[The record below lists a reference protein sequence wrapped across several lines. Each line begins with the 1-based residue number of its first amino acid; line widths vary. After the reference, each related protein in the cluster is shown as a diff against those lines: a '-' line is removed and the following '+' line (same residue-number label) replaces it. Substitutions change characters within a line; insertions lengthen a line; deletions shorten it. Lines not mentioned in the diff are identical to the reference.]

1 MPLAEKHSGHY
12 KGPELVC
19 MIYVKSTLGAL
30 VTYFK
35 DEGGEVAA
43 YVYPQCRIPCH
54 GDLLLLRKLSGKYVL
69 GG

>member
-1 MPLAEKHSGHY
+1 
-12 KGPELVC
+12 
-19 MIYVKSTLGAL
+19 MIYVISTLGAL